1 MVGPDVRV
9 RRALS
14 LLAAGA
20 LLVAACGGGT
30 ATPTPGG
37 GGESAQPSSGESSA
51 AGPTKGG
58 TIYILTQAEQFDQVD
73 PQRAYTGED
82 MAFFG
87 GTIYRSLESYVYD
100 PDPTKGTGLTPDLAT
115 DLGTPANGGK
125 DWSFTLRDG
134 VSFQDGSPITC
145 EDIKYGV
152 SRTFATDVINQGP
165 TYAIQYLDIPSGD
178 KGSQYPG
185 PYKATPDQQAL
196 FDKAVEC
203 SADHKTITFHL
214 SKAVGDFNYTT
225 TLGFSPVPK
234 AADTGETY
242 GVASPPVASG

>member
-82 MAFFG
+82 LAFFG
-87 GTIYRSLESYVYD
+87 GTIYRSLTAYKFSED
-100 PDPTKGTGLTPDLAT
+100 PKEGTSVVADLAT
-115 DLGTPANGGK
+115 D
-125 DWSFTLRDG
+125 
-134 VSFQDGSPITC
+134 
-145 EDIKYGV
+145 
-152 SRTFATDVINQGP
+152 
-165 TYAIQYLDIPSGD
+165 
-178 KGSQYPG
+178 
-185 PYKATPDQQAL
+185 
-196 FDKAVEC
+196 
-203 SADHKTITFHL
+203 
-214 SKAVGDFNYTT
+214 
-225 TLGFSPVPK
+225 
-234 AADTGETY
+234 TG
-242 GVASPPVASG
+242 